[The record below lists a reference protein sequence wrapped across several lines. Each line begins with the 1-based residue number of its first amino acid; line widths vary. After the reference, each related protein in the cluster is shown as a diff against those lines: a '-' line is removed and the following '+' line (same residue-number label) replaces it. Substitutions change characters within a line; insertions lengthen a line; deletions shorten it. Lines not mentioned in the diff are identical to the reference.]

1 MRDWKRGSNRSRRNS
16 VCRFNHDPAF
26 FKKQNMDDMQH
37 PKANDRYV
45 SFDGI
50 DCNGNARR
58 VMALIELNLAGF
70 ETSAPFWEY
79 FMSKRKPRSGPPPDD
94 LFLVHCHINQI
105 RELFEECADAEAL
118 ALLSLLEE
126 ECC

>member
-1 MRDWKRGSNRSRRNS
+1 LQR
-16 VCRFNHDPAF
+16 
-26 FKKQNMDDMQH
+26 

-58 VMALIELNLAGF
+58 VMALIERNLAGF
-70 ETSAPFWEY
+70 ETNGPFWEY

-105 RELFEECADAEAL
+105 RELFEERADAEAL

>member
-1 MRDWKRGSNRSRRNS
+1 MN
-16 VCRFNHDPAF
+16 
-26 FKKQNMDDMQH
+26 KKQTRNEDCGCS
-37 PKANDRYV
+37 KVADRYV

-50 DCNGNARR
+50 DCNGNASR
-58 VMALIELNLAGF
+58 VMALVERNLADAEKSG
-70 ETSAPFWEY
+70 PFWEY
-79 FMSKRKPRSGPPPDD
+79 FTIKRTPRSGPAPDD

-105 RELFEECADAEAL
+105 RELFEEHADEEAL

>member
-1 MRDWKRGSNRSRRNS
+1 MNDT
-16 VCRFNHDPAF
+16 
-26 FKKQNMDDMQH
+26 QH

-50 DCNGNARR
+50 DCNGNANR
-58 VMALIELNLAGF
+58 VMALIERNLAAS
-70 ETSAPFWEY
+70 EKNSPFWEY
-79 FMSKRKPRSGPPPDD
+79 FTAKRKPRGGPPPDD

-105 RELFEECADAEAL
+105 RELFEERADTEAL
-118 ALLSLLEE
+118 ALLSRLEE

>member
-1 MRDWKRGSNRSRRNS
+1 LAFDLLGE
-16 VCRFNHDPAF
+16 F
-26 FKKQNMDDMQH
+26 FKKQNMDNLQR

-58 VMALIELNLAGF
+58 VMALIERNLAGF
-70 ETSAPFWEY
+70 ETNGPFWEY

-94 LFLVHCHINQI
+94 LFLVHCYINQI
-105 RELFEECADAEAL
+105 RELFEERADAEAL

>member
-1 MRDWKRGSNRSRRNS
+1 MNEK
-16 VCRFNHDPAF
+16 
-26 FKKQNMDDMQH
+26 QH
-37 PKANDRYV
+37 PNTDCGCRKENDRYV

-50 DCNGNARR
+50 DCNGNARV
-58 VMALIELNLAGF
+58 VMAFIERNLAGPGQN
-70 ETSAPFWEY
+70 SPFWEY
-79 FMSKRKPRSGPPPDD
+79 FTAKRHPRSGPPPDD

-105 RELFEECADAEAL
+105 RELFEERADEEAM